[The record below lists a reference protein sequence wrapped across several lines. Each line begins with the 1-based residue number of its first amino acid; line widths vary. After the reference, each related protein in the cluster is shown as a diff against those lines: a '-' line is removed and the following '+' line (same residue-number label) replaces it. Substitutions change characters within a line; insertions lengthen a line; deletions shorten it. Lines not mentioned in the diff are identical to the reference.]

1 MTNRDELALKLRL
14 INDAQERGATW
25 AEIARALGYA
35 SAKALK
41 NEVKVTARRL
51 QRELWAENE
60 AGVTGGVN

>member
-1 MTNRDELALKLRL
+1 MLKLRL

-51 QRELWAENE
+51 QRELWAEAE
-60 AGVTGGVN
+60 TGVTGGVN

>member
-1 MTNRDELALKLRL
+1 MTPRDELMLRLRL

-25 AEIARALGYA
+25 SQIADALGYA

-51 QRELWAENE
+51 QRELRAETARE
-60 AGVTGGVN
+60 VGDGVD

>member
-1 MTNRDELALKLRL
+1 VTPRDELMLKLRL

-51 QRELWAENE
+51 QRELWAEAE
-60 AGVTGGVN
+60 TGVTGGVN

>member
-1 MTNRDELALKLRL
+1 LTPREELMLKLRL

-25 AEIARALGYA
+25 AEIAAALGYA

-41 NEVKVTARRL
+41 NEMKVAARRL

-60 AGVTGGVN
+60 AGVAGGVD